1 MKAILYVKCDQ
12 CKKQIGEIPIDM
24 ADMPMS
30 LEAPRVSPWKIY
42 GRKTNEIIMAH
53 QGECPYNQG
62 GIAGF

>member
-1 MKAILYVKCDQ
+1 MKALLYVKCDH
-12 CKKQIGEIPIDM
+12 CGKRIGEIPIVM

-42 GRKTNEIIMAH
+42 GRKVNEIIIAH
-53 QGECPYNQG
+53 RSECSFYQG